1 MWELDYDSRGNV
13 LSVRDGAGRVLESTL
28 YDGQGRVVAEAD
40 LFGVTS
46 YEQLTASGQP
56 QRSVDPDGTV
66 TTMAYSPYGE
76 ITNMV
81 SPAGSWTFD
90 YDASGRE
97 RVADY
102 GGGMVHT
109 TEYDALGRPFAE
121 SNPVSGRV
129 ARRLD
134 AAGRLEAWELPG
146 GAEMG
151 YERDAAGRL
160 ERQVDPLGR
169 ASTFGY
175 DAAGRVNTTSDAAT
189 GAKVFERDAVGRVT
203 KVTNAL
209 GEEVTMEYHVDG
221 SVALVRDDLGRE
233 TTFSGGPTWGEVRDP
248 LLRTVRTETG
258 PEGEVTR
265 VVHADGA
272 VESVS
277 YLEGT
282 PQGER
287 DSYPIAIA
295 LPGGYGRSF
304 SYDALGRLASATD
317 LGGQVWAYGW
327 DVSGRTLTV
336 QSPGGA
342 GSFVR
347 EDVYDAEFDLVSRR
361 FGDGGVY
368 TLSYGL
374 GPDPIEITKPSGVVV
389 GLGYDSSGRVV
400 SRSTSSGESETLSW
414 NVVGDPLG
422 HVDESG
428 ATTWSYDAAGRPTSL
443 VHSDGSA
450 VSWGYDVLGR
460 VVGVTV
466 TPAGGGSART
476 TEYRYDRVGRVEE
489 VEQVGIGVTTFG
501 YDAGDRLVSRELP
514 NGVRTTWEY
523 DLRDRV
529 TLVEHRDSASQVL
542 ASFGYQRGAF
552 GQIERLDREDGSRV
566 EWSYDAAL
574 RITAERRFDGAGVL
588 VSEVGWSWDAAGN
601 RTAEVRDG
609 VTATATHLPGE
620 RLAEVQVGGAV
631 TESYGWDADGRVT
644 SIGREGESWS
654 LGYDSKDALRSISD
668 GATAITYTHD
678 AMGRR
683 RAASDGAGTR
693 RFAVAPVAPGG
704 LDMVH
709 AVTSGGETSSFVWV
723 GSHPL
728 VRIDGDGGVRYQL
741 EDGLGSIVALTDESG
756 ALAATRDWDSF
767 GNLVAASGESDPTHL
782 GGAFGFHGEWR
793 EEASGLYHLRARD
806 YDPKSGRFLSR
817 DPFEGDEEQPES
829 QHPYQFAY
837 GNPMVY
843 RDPSGLFGIS
853 VSEVNITLN
862 MNSLITTLKT
872 QAVVQLKR
880 EVAQRI
886 GEAITEFVFA
896 RIMGILGV
904 ALPERWR
911 IVDGLTYSQLG
922 GLFEAAAGESLCSLF
937 GPQSMSVYFEVGVSS
952 ATGEAAD
959 DGFGCGQRPAGV
971 ARQAGNRYPDAILR
985 LREQVPTAEG
995 SKTIATLEMKL
1006 GVGSFYRAWFHPGR
1020 QRRQWSAIWRHATS
1034 YGYFPNVVILVA
1046 LRDGRA
1052 YQHRA
1057 INGTIVQRRVRGVVI
1072 SVL

>member
-1 MWELDYDSRGNV
+1 
-13 LSVRDGAGRVLESTL
+13 
-28 YDGQGRVVAEAD
+28 
-40 LFGVTS
+40 
-46 YEQLTASGQP
+46 
-56 QRSVDPDGTV
+56 
-66 TTMAYSPYGE
+66 
-76 ITNMV
+76 
-81 SPAGSWTFD
+81 
-90 YDASGRE
+90 
-97 RVADY
+97 
-102 GGGMVHT
+102 
-109 TEYDALGRPFAE
+109 
-121 SNPVSGRV
+121 
-129 ARRLD
+129 
-134 AAGRLEAWELPG
+134 
-146 GAEMG
+146 MG

-189 GAKVFERDAVGRVT
+189 GAKMFERDAVGRVT

-233 TTFSGGPTWGEVRDP
+233 TSFSGGPTWGEVRDP

-272 VESVS
+272 VETVS

-287 DSYPIAIA
+287 DSYPTAIA

-317 LGGQVWAYGW
+317 LGGQAWAYGW
-327 DVSGRTLTV
+327 DGTGRTLTV

-347 EDVYDAEFDLVSRR
+347 EDVYDADFDLVSRR
-361 FGDGGVY
+361 FGDGGTY

-374 GPDPIEITKPSGVVV
+374 GPDPIEITKSSGVVV

-428 ATTWSYDAAGRPTSL
+428 ATTWSYDPAGRPTSL

-450 VSWGYDVLGR
+450 VAWGYDVLGR
-460 VVGVTV
+460 VVSVTV
-466 TPAGGGSART
+466 TPADGGSART

-514 NGVRTTWEY
+514 NGVSTRWEY

-552 GQIERLDREDGSRV
+552 GHIERLDREDGSRV

-588 VSEVGWSWDAAGN
+588 VSEVTWSWDAAGN

-654 LGYDSKDALRSISD
+654 LGYDSKDALRSVSD

-683 RAASDGAGTR
+683 RAASDGVGTR

-704 LDMVH
+704 LDVVH
-709 AVTSGGETSSFVWV
+709 AVTSGSETSSFVWV

-728 VRIDGDGGVRYQL
+728 VRIDGNGGVRYQL
-741 EDGLGSIVALTDESG
+741 EDGLGSIVALADESG

-767 GNLVAASGESDPTHL
+767 GNLVAASGEGDPTHL

-793 EEASGLYHLRARD
+793 EEVSGLYHLRARD
-806 YDPKSGRFLSR
+806 YDPRSGRFLSR

-843 RDPSGLFGIS
+843 RDPSGLYASMGEINAS
-853 VSEVNITLN
+853 
-862 MNSLITTLKT
+862 
-872 QAVVQLKR
+872 
-880 EVAQRI
+880 VAQQGLIASIRQNALLQIRQEITSRI
-886 GEAITEFVFA
+886 GSAVAELLFDALGSYI
-896 RIMGILGV
+896 GIDLGDFF
-904 ALPERWR
+904 P
-911 IVDGLTYSQLG
+911 SFLG
-922 GLFEAAAGESLCSLF
+922 GPMAAGRHLE
-937 GPQSMSVYFEVGVSS
+937 
-952 ATGEAAD
+952 
-959 DGFGCGQRPAGV
+959 
-971 ARQAGNRYPDAILR
+971 DAI
-985 LREQVPTAEG
+985 A
-995 SKTIATLEMKL
+995 KTVCDAFGGAAPYL
-1006 GVGSFYRAWFHPGR
+1006 WFE
-1020 QRRQWSAIWRHATS
+1020 
-1034 YGYFPNVVILVA
+1034 PNVVEATGKASTDGISCGPRLAGKRSKIPSAGERSPDLVIK
-1046 LRDGRA
+1046 RSSPTSDGDRTLIVQETKLSVKTA
-1052 YQHRA
+1052 YTDWVRNPRKRGQWLAIRRHA
-1057 INGTIVQRRVRGVVI
+1057 INYGYPPHFVLVVAFFGGTSRGQRKAVEALVRRPYLTGRLL
-1072 SVL
+1072 VLTG